1 MNKCE
6 VCDERETVHVLS
18 VPGFAYSA
26 GYCKECAESGANPYW
41 CMVAVAAMCE
51 GTKHVSTEYLS
62 IIEVTLKYL
71 DKTWE
76 EFNEAVEA
84 DIKCMNEAYDEL

>member
-1 MNKCE
+1 MSICE

-18 VPGFAYSA
+18 VPGLPYSA
-26 GYCKECAESGANPYW
+26 GYCEECAKSGANPYW
-41 CMVAVAAMCE
+41 CMVTVAAMCE
-51 GTKHVSTEYLS
+51 GIEHVSAEYLS

-76 EFNEAVEA
+76 EFNEAVEV
-84 DIKCMNEAYDEL
+84 DIKGMADEHSTR